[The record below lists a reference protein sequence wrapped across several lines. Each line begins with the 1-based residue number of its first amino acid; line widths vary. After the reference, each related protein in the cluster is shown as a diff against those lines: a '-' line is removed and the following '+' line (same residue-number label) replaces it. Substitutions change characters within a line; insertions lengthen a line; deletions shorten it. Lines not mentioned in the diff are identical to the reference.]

1 MNLTNREVY
10 LNSLK
15 EIKDNNLDVQ
25 QSLIYQ
31 LLIKVNNFNNFT
43 SLIVNFD
50 KEIKNIKLFNELFT
64 RLKNGEPFEYIV
76 NEASF
81 VSLLLY
87 VDKNVLI
94 PRVETE
100 GLMTIVNKLIDDN
113 NLNAS
118 TIIDMCTGSGCIG
131 LYMKKTHPNSR
142 VIVSDISSEAL
153 KIAKKN
159 SLNLNLEI
167 ETLLSDKL
175 DEFLKNHIKCDVFLS
190 NPPYVENKDDIF
202 EKVKKYEP
210 MNAVFVENNDT
221 FYEECFKHYKDIMNE
236 KFLMAFEI
244 NYDQK
249 ERLTNL
255 IGKYFTSE
263 DTKFLFLK
271 DIYNKDR
278 YLIILGG
285 YDVAYFQMRDR

>member
-10 LNSLK
+10 LNCLK
-15 EIKDNNLDVQ
+15 EIKDKKINVQ
-25 QSLIYQ
+25 PSLIYQ
-31 LLIKVNNFNNFT
+31 LLIKVNELENFT
-43 SLIVNFD
+43 SLIINFD
-50 KEIKNIKLFNELFT
+50 KEIKDINKFNELFD
-64 RLKNGEPFEYIV
+64 RLKNGEPFEYVV

-81 VSLLLY
+81 VSLVLY
-87 VDKNVLI
+87 VDHNVLI

-100 GLMTIVNKLIDDN
+100 GLMNIVNKIIDDN
-113 NLNAS
+113 NLNTS

-131 LYMKKTHPNSR
+131 LYMKKTHPDSK
-142 VIVSDISSEAL
+142 VYVSDISKEAL

-159 SLNLNLEI
+159 SENLNLEI
-167 ETLLSDKL
+167 ELVESDKL

-202 EKVKKYEP
+202 DEVKKYEP
-210 MNAVFVENNDT
+210 MNAVYVENNDL
-221 FYEECFKHYKDIMNE
+221 FYEECFKYYKEITND
-236 KFLMAFEI
+236 KFIMAFEI

-255 IGKYFTSE
+255 IGKYFKSE

-271 DIYNKDR
+271 DIFGKDR

-285 YDVAYFQMRDR
+285 YDVTYFQM

>member
-1 MNLTNREVY
+1 MDFTNREVY
-10 LNSLK
+10 LESLK
-15 EIKDNNLDVQ
+15 DIKEHKINVQ
-25 QSLIYQ
+25 PSLIYQ
-31 LLIKVNNFNNFT
+31 LLIKVNEFENFT

-50 KEIKNIKLFNELFT
+50 SKIKDIDKFNQLFN
-64 RLKNGEPFEYIV
+64 RLKNGEPFEYVV

-81 VSLLLY
+81 VSLMLY
-87 VDKNVLI
+87 VDNNVLI

-100 GLMTIVNKLIDDN
+100 GLMNIVNKIIDDN
-113 NLNAS
+113 KLNDS

-131 LYMKKTHPNSR
+131 LYMKYTHRNSR
-142 VIVSDISSEAL
+142 VIVSDISKEAL

-159 SLNLNLEI
+159 SENLGLEI
-167 ETLLSDKL
+167 EVLESDKL
-175 DEFLKNHIKCDVFLS
+175 DVFLKNHIKCDIFLLFFL
-190 NPPYVENKDDIF
+190 YVERKEDIF
-202 EKVKKYEP
+202 DEVKKYEP

-221 FYEECFKHYKDIMNE
+221 FYEECFKHYKEVMND

-255 IGKYFTSE
+255 IGKYFTND

-271 DIYNKDR
+271 DIFGKDR

-285 YDVAYFQMRDR
+285 YDVTYFEM